1 MKRIFIV
8 AGLSV
13 VTAAT
18 ALYLLGLLFGV
29 GSRWGLFSAALAF
42 PGLGLLALLLMALI
56 AGGVGWALGAR
67 GRAVMLGT
75 GLLVAVLTVALV
87 VTAVTTP
94 PTRTAASLPTKADDN
109 AIRVLT
115 WNVRQGDS
123 DAQARAALLKETA
136 PDIVVF
142 TELYAGNLGPED
154 IPAGY
159 TALGERGIAVT
170 VLVAAHLGAYRVVAS
185 DNSGAT
191 SGVVVAPVD
200 PNATLPRIVGV
211 HITRMTLTG
220 DTSLRDFG
228 LDWVAHECAGPSTVA
243 LGDFNAS
250 PVNMPRGQLG
260 DCAAVAAFA
269 PSWPSS
275 WAPLWGAPI
284 DNVLATENWTAL
296 TTATLDIEGSETD
309 HRPVIA
315 DLTLGKSSRHDESS
329 AIRSSSQRARATRA
343 DRRRTRRI
351 SPQ

>member
-1 MKRIFIV
+1 MKRIVIV

-13 VTAAT
+13 VTATT

-42 PGLGLLALLLMALI
+42 PGLGLLALLLMTLI
-56 AGGVGWALGAR
+56 AGGIGWALGVR
-67 GRAVMLGT
+67 ERAVLLST
-75 GLLVAVLTVALV
+75 GLLGAVLTVALV
-87 VTAVTTP
+87 VTAVITP
-94 PTRTAASLPTKADDN
+94 PTRTVASLPAKPNDN

-115 WNVRQGDS
+115 WNVRQGD
-123 DAQARAALLKETA
+123 AHARAALLKETA

-200 PNATLPRIVGV
+200 PYAALPRIVGV

-250 PVNMPRGQLG
+250 PVNMPHGQLG

-284 DNVLATENWTAL
+284 DNVLAAHDWTAL
-296 TTATLDIEGSETD
+296 TTATLEVEGAETD
-309 HRPVIA
+309 HRPVMA
-315 DLTLGKSSRHDESS
+315 DLIPPR
-329 AIRSSSQRARATRA
+329 
-343 DRRRTRRI
+343 
-351 SPQ
+351 